1 MKQAGGNHKA
11 DDIIKNV
18 TIAMESLTQR
28 LETSRT
34 QKILQFSVYTQ

>member
-1 MKQAGGNHKA
+1 MKQARGNYKA

-18 TIAMESLTQR
+18 TIAMESLTQW
-28 LETSRT
+28 LEMSRT